1 MSMAARDFIENTLLE
16 WIKRELEDNPPVG
29 SKQFIAGFDGAIKAV
44 EMFINQHRHEWDVED

>member
-1 MSMAARDFIENTLLE
+1 MAARDFIENTLLE